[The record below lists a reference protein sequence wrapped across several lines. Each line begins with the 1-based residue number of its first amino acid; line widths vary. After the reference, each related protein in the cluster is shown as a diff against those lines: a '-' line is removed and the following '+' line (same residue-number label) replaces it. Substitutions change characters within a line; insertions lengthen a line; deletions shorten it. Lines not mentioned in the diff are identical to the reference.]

1 MNIFGRSSV
10 RWRIAL
16 MYFTLFFVVMSLV
29 SVYLVNSIEQYQISA
44 LKENIFNTISE
55 SNLLQSLGA
64 YDSLSLHGEEIQ
76 GILNAS
82 WSSFSEEL
90 SVVDED
96 FRICASTNSNLSGYS
111 AADIFDPTII
121 ASCLMDGEPAES
133 DSVISGEI
141 HVKNL
146 CYKIENGT
154 NPGVIYIRADL
165 SNINSFVAQSKLIF
179 IQAMVIALL
188 ITVVLG
194 FMLAKS
200 ITGPIN
206 EVTRTVEKMSTG
218 DFSEGVDV
226 QSDDEIG
233 KLAGMFNMLRE
244 RLDSTITEIS
254 KEKNKLSTILNYMG
268 DGLVAIDL
276 GGKIIHANPV
286 ARNILKIPASRELE
300 GSDYDEVMGHISENI
315 ALERIKANC
324 EKEGVEGMF
333 SMGDSTYAVRYD
345 RFKDET
351 GNDIGIIILMQD
363 ITERQKLEEMQRDF
377 VANVS
382 HELRTPLTNIKSY
395 AETLMDGAVEDR
407 ETAESFLDIINNE
420 ADRMARLV
428 KDLLQ
433 LSRLERRSE
442 KMEFR
447 ERNIVQLVKECI
459 KKVDISAKRKNQ
471 QLNSL
476 FDLKE
481 DIRVMLDKDRMEQ
494 VVLNILSNAIK
505 YTQEGGRID
514 IDIKASAAEVT
525 VAVEDN
531 GIGIPEQDLA
541 RVFDRFYRVDK
552 ARSRSMGGTGLGLAI
567 SKQIVEEHMGTIR
580 AEKARSRG
588 TRFVLTLPRS
598 VHKGVPNIE

>member
-1 MNIFGRSSV
+1 MNVFGRSSV

-16 MYFTLFFVVMSLV
+16 MYFMLFFVVMSLV

-55 SNLLQSLGA
+55 SNLSQSLGA

-90 SVVDED
+90 SVVDEN
-96 FRICASTNSNLSGYS
+96 FKICASTNPNLTGYS
-111 AADIFDPTII
+111 AAEVFDPAII
-121 ASCLMDGEPAES
+121 ASCLLDGEPAES

-146 CYKIENGT
+146 CYRIKNDDS
-154 NPGVIYIRADL
+154 PGVIYIRADL

-179 IQAMVIALL
+179 IQAIFIALL

-218 DFSEGVDV
+218 DFSEGVDI

-244 RLDSTITEIS
+244 KLDSTITEIS
-254 KEKNKLSTILNYMG
+254 NEKNKLSTILNYMG
-268 DGLVAIDL
+268 DGLIAVDL
-276 GGKIIHANPV
+276 GGRIIHANPV
-286 ARNILKIPASRELE
+286 ARSILKISKNREIE
-300 GSDYDEVMGHISENI
+300 GGDYDKVMGHISEDISMEN
-315 ALERIKANC
+315 IKANC
-324 EKEGVEGMF
+324 VKKGGEGIF
-333 SMGDSTYAVRYD
+333 SKGNSTYAVRYD
-345 RFKDET
+345 RFKDEA
-351 GNDIGIIILMQD
+351 GSDIGIIILMQD
-363 ITERQKLEEMQRDF
+363 ITQRQKLEEMQRDF

-395 AETLMDGAVEDR
+395 AETLIDGAVEDR

-442 KMEFR
+442 KMDFKD
-447 ERNIVQLVKECI
+447 RNIVSLVKECI

-471 QLNSL
+471 QINSL

-481 DIRVMLDKDRMEQ
+481 DIKVMFDKDRMEQ
-494 VVLNILSNAIK
+494 VVLNIISNAIK

-514 IDIKASAAEVT
+514 IDIKASPAEVMIS
-525 VAVEDN
+525 VEDN
-531 GIGIPEQDLA
+531 GMGIPEQDLA

-567 SKQIVEEHMGTIR
+567 SKQIVEEHGGTIR

-588 TRFVLTLPRS
+588 TRFVLSLPRS
-598 VHKGVPNIE
+598 SNKAFSDIE